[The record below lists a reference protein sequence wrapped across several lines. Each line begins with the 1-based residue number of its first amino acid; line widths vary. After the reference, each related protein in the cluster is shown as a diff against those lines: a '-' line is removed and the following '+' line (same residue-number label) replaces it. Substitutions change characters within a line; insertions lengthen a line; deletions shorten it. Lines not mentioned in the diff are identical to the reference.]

1 MFRLFRP
8 LNRGEFIVV
17 FGDTAQGGEDDNFG
31 IFGSKT
37 RGDVPLVMQK
47 RGMATQMTPFYRD
60 ALRWIYKQ
68 TGIKPV
74 VCLERNNGG
83 SSAMFD
89 LASANIEGDYI
100 VYYMV
105 GPDGTRT
112 DKQGW
117 LTDEW
122 SRAKMLGEY
131 VAAYN
136 AKLLRHYDQASLE
149 QHQTFITNRNGRPE
163 AAPNT
168 HDDAVIASAGCWQLM
183 QTEVPSKVIVQEPE
197 PPAYSFTVN

>member
-1 MFRLFRP
+1 MFRLYRP
-8 LNRGEFIVV
+8 LQRGEFVVV

-31 IFGSKT
+31 VFGSKT

-47 RGMATQMTPFYRD
+47 RGMATEMTPFYRD
-60 ALRWIYKQ
+60 ALRWVYKQ

-83 SSAMFD
+83 SSAMHD
-89 LASANIEGDYI
+89 LGAANIEGDYI
-100 VYYMV
+100 IYYMYAQ
-105 GPDGTRT
+105 DGTRT

-131 VAAYN
+131 TAAYN
-136 AKLLRHYDQASLE
+136 AKLIKHYDEVTLS
-149 QHQTFITNRNGRPE
+149 QHQTFIVNKNGKPV

-168 HDDAVIASAGCWQLM
+168 HDDAVIASAGMWQLM
-183 QTEVPSKVIVQEPE
+183 QTEIPTTVIVEERAEEP
-197 PPAYSFTVN
+197 YSFTVN